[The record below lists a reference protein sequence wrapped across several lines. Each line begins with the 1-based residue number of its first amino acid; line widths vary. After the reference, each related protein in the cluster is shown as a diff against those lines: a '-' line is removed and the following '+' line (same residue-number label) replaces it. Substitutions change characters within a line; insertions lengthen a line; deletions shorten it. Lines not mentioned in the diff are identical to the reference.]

1 MNWLYVVLIISL
13 ATNYLVINA
22 YIEQSRKYSGYE
34 KLFEDFEKTYGSIEK
49 LVTKHS
55 RTFKK
60 KGK

>member
-1 MNWLYVVLIISL
+1 MEWWIVLLIISL
-13 ATNYLVINA
+13 ATNYLVIYA
-22 YIEQSRKYSGYE
+22 YIEQSKKYSPYE

-55 RTFKK
+55 KTFKK